1 MASTNDLIVLTG
13 ASGQQCR
20 ALLKHLYP
28 KFSLRLAVNS
38 SSSLDRLRQQYPSA
52 EVVQADLALPQD
64 CTQITHGASTVYHVG
79 PSFHPHEKEIGLN
92 MVDAAVIESQREDSQ
107 FQHFVLSSVLNTQ
120 LRKMANHDDKRY
132 IEEYIIE
139 SGLSFTILQP
149 GDFLDQQFHVR
160 HWMTDPDKNPVLQ
173 CMLSPKSKSSLIV
186 LKDLGEASAKVIV
199 ERQVHYQA
207 QYPLV
212 SFGPIEYGEV
222 ARQVSKEMNR
232 PIHLEMLTLEEAA
245 ELCLKYIYG
254 SADKAPVRSRDK
266 AERLALFYSRRGIQ
280 GNPNVLQ
287 WLLGRKTTSI
297 AEYTKAQM
305 EEAKANVN
313 E

>member
-1 MASTNDLIVLTG
+1 MASSDDLIVLTG

-20 ALLKHLYP
+20 ALLAHLYN
-28 KFSLRLAVNS
+28 KFALRLVVNS
-38 SSSLDRLRQQYPSA
+38 STSLDRLGNQYSSA
-52 EVVQADLALPQD
+52 EVVQADIALPQD
-64 CTQITHGASTVYHVG
+64 CAKIMKGASTIYHVG

-92 MVDAAVIESQREDSQ
+92 MIDAAVAESERPGSK
-107 FQHFVLSSVLNTQ
+107 FKHFVLSSVLNTQ

-132 IEEYIIE
+132 VEEYIIE
-139 SGLSFTILQP
+139 SGLNFTILQP

-160 HWMTDPDKNPVLQ
+160 EWMGVEKPVLQ
-173 CMLSPKSKSSLIV
+173 CMVSPKSKSSLVV

-199 ERQVHYQA
+199 EREKHYQA

-222 ARQVSKEMNR
+222 AEKVSEGMGKR
-232 PIHLEMLTLEEAA
+232 IHLEKLTLEQAA
-245 ELCLKYIYG
+245 DLCLKYIYG

-266 AERLALFYSRRGIQ
+266 AERLVLFYSRRGIQ

-287 WLLGRKTTSI
+287 WLLGRKPTTI
-297 AEYTKAQM
+297 AEYTKAQVD
-305 EEAKANVN
+305 EANAK
-313 E
+313 